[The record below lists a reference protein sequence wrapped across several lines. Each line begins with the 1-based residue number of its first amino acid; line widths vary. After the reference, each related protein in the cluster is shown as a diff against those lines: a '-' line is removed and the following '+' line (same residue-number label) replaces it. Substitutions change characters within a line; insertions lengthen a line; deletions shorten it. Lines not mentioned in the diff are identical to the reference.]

1 MISFKFVSQ
10 LPSLSL
16 HCSLSLSPT
25 LTRLP
30 NLLRWRRCWLVPSC
44 CVCCATAQKCL
55 YVCVLFDFRFESY
68 QWNCTTHTRTPKQT
82 HTHCRVICSFIH
94 KCIYCVC
101 VCVFVYAPRWKWIIA
116 SLSLVPFCPFLLCFY
131 FISFFSLPHPL
142 TCLW

>member
-116 SLSLVPFCPFLLCFY
+116 SLSLLFLSVHFCFVFILFL
-131 FISFFSLPHPL
+131 FFLSPTP
-142 TCLW
+142 